1 MSSTVS
7 QCKPLWY
14 LHQKFV
20 EEVVDSEGKNV
31 EKGLTYE
38 DWFEMFED
46 FRSVSLPRLCSLL
59 S

>member
-1 MSSTVS
+1 M
-7 QCKPLWY
+7 
-14 LHQKFV
+14 